1 MPIDFSRPLQMN
13 YEGDAVV
20 ALLSKET
27 IQNLKEISKDLNA
40 SLYSVLLSA
49 YYLFLSAYSNEYD
62 IVVGS
67 PFANRHYAGT
77 EDMIGF
83 FVNSLALRVHIDF
96 KDTLKAYIEKV
107 NVTVTQGQNNQDI
120 PFEQLV
126 EELHVERDTSR
137 HPIFQIMF
145 GVQDFGNHNDRIL
158 FKSYQSNRTN
168 IIPAKFDITT
178 MVSEVKDGLQ
188 IYFNYATAL
197 YKRETVDRFVK
208 TYEFILTQI
217 VRDRLDNDLKSIRF
231 VNNEEYN
238 YLIYD
243 YNKTEREYPKDK
255 TIHQLFEEQV
265 VRAPNNIAV
274 VFEEKQLTYQE
285 LNDKANQL
293 ANYLHNNY

>member
-1 MPIDFSRPLQMN
+1 
-13 YEGDAVV
+13 
-20 ALLSKET
+20 
-27 IQNLKEISKDLNA
+27 
-40 SLYSVLLSA
+40 
-49 YYLFLSAYSNEYD
+49 
-62 IVVGS
+62 
-67 PFANRHYAGT
+67 
-77 EDMIGF
+77 MIGF
-83 FVNSLALRVHIDF
+83 FVNSLALRIQIDF

-107 NVTVTQGQNNQDI
+107 NATVTQGQNNQDI

-126 EELHVERDTSR
+126 EELQVERDTSR

-145 GVQDFGNHNDRIL
+145 GVQNFGGDDTIL

-197 YKRETVDRFVK
+197 YKRETIDRFVK

-238 YLIYD
+238 IFYM
-243 YNKTEREYPKDK
+243 T
-255 TIHQLFEEQV
+255 TI
-265 VRAPNNIAV
+265 
-274 VFEEKQLTYQE
+274 K
-285 LNDKANQL
+285 
-293 ANYLHNNY
+293 